1 MKKKMFSRFTSILQH
16 AVDAV
21 SLAPQLSLQEEFVF
35 HWKAVTSFFIDNK
48 GEKQPIDQTSIP
60 SHLEQMLVILQQED
74 MQCERGMYGPCLE
87 YLLQHKLLETLY
99 SLGRSDYPPGMKQ
112 IVLSFFT
119 KLLSRIKQPL
129 LAHVSV
135 YRAVQRLIKTCG
147 EVKAGPTEIEE
158 IQFLCTVCA
167 KIKAD
172 PYIVNFFLEMPKP
185 PQNTSASGTSTPIV
199 HEPASENKLKQ
210 QFHLVTTLLNLSH
223 SEDSRVAVKACE
235 GLILCSSLPDPIAA
249 HCMVNSTNFCQDFT
263 QRLIETYKKLPSDV
277 NPMDLEN
284 VQAKWGMEVVT
295 KREDDTTFAGKRHLV
310 SFLSW
315 LDYCDQLSAIANP
328 IVAEAL
334 ARTIHQTFL
343 TPYVL
348 PDMLQICESGCITTT
363 AYMTRCLRTVCSERM
378 LSELVLFLLG
388 DDRHPEVHGE
398 TKESLRSRLID
409 RCNGVSEEVCLVTL
423 QLFDTLLQKDD
434 EHILQNLVLRNIEQ
448 RDYFD
453 SKATRKTSIVDKHVE
468 KADACIPSDNHAADK
483 NCGLENDSTVKES
496 HNEAESQSESEA
508 KPQSESEAKP
518 ETESEAESPNLKVEK
533 VDDKV
538 TKTEEL
544 EINGSSEN
552 SAESE
557 CDTKKKMCQN
567 EKEQSGNTLKVDG
580 KINDD
585 KFEEVSLSPFST
597 PLHVKTEVHKIVNSF
612 LTLLPEELKS
622 SYQTADGGYDMY
634 LKDAHKLYAAVVESC
649 KSWGYPLEFPK
660 LKTSSP
666 DQFYEGS
673 FLHMIL
679 DKLSHLLDQSYPINL
694 QVTSVISKL
703 ALVPHPCL
711 HEFLLDP
718 YLPLKPGVRNLF
730 SIFQK
735 VSNEIKSQYAS
746 ESDLSQKLIKVRRK
760 LMGSSSSMQRFLGLL
775 PFLSTRLRLDDE
787 SRLEA
792 IIVFEE
798 FCKELS
804 AIVFV
809 KHHAA
814 VTEDRQ

>member
-16 AVDAV
+16 AVDA
-21 SLAPQLSLQEEFVF
+21 LAPQLSLQEEFVF

-48 GEKQPIDQTSIP
+48 GEKQPVEQTSIP
-60 SHLEQMLVILQQED
+60 AHLEQMLVILQQED
-74 MQCERGMYGPCLE
+74 EQCERGMYGPCLE

-185 PQNTSASGTSTPIV
+185 SQNSSASGTNAPIV
-199 HEPASENKLKQ
+199 QEPAAENKLKQ
-210 QFHLVTTLLNLSH
+210 QFHLVNTLLNLSH

-249 HCMVNSTNFCQDFT
+249 HCMVNSTSFCEDFT
-263 QRLIETYKKLPSDV
+263 QRLIDTYKKLPNDV

-295 KREDDTTFAGKRHLV
+295 KREDDTTFVGKRHLV

-343 TPYVL
+343 VPYIL
-348 PDMLQICESGCITTT
+348 PDMLQISESGCITTT

-388 DDRHPEVHGE
+388 NDHHPEVHGE
-398 TKESLRSRLID
+398 TKECLRFRLIE

-434 EHILQNLVLRNIEQ
+434 EHILRNLVLRNLEQ
-448 RDYFD
+448 RNYFD
-453 SKATRKTSIVDKHVE
+453 ANAKRKSSIVVKDAE
-468 KADACIPSDNHAADK
+468 KTEESLTSENKEQHFAKDVSGSDSISDASAV
-483 NCGLENDSTVKES
+483 TES
-496 HNEAESQSESEA
+496 QNEAVSQTENEAEPSELKSVNGV
-508 KPQSESEAKP
+508 
-518 ETESEAESPNLKVEK
+518 ET
-533 VDDKV
+533 V
-538 TKTEEL
+538 TKTEVLKVDE
-544 EINGSSEN
+544 NSEN
-552 SAESE
+552 SVEIVS
-557 CDTKKKMCQN
+557 DKQNIKCQN
-567 EKEQSGNTLKVDG
+567 ENEGSASSTETAG
-580 KINDD
+580 KMKDE
-585 KFEEVSLSPFST
+585 KFEEISLSPFST

-634 LKDAHKLYAAVVESC
+634 LKDAHKQYSAMVESC
-649 KSWGYPLEFPK
+649 KSWGYPQEFPEVRA
-660 LKTSSP
+660 TYSE
-666 DQFYEGS
+666 FYEGS

-679 DKLSHLLDQSYPINL
+679 DKLSHLLDQSYQINL
-694 QVTSVISKL
+694 QLTSVISKL
-703 ALVPHPCL
+703 ALVPHVCL

-718 YLPLKPGVRNLF
+718 YLPLKPGVRSLF

-746 ESDLSQKLIKVRRK
+746 EADLSQKLIKVRRK
-760 LMGSSSSMQRFLGLL
+760 LMGNCTTMQSVRELAYR
-775 PFLSTRLRLDDE
+775 PYTRLDDE

-814 VTEDRQ
+814 VTEERQ